1 MLVKLVAFTFRQL
14 DAQQLHQTWPRII
27 SVYRPCAS
35 PSVSGNCKMLM
46 FHCTIISCIVVQILF
61 TVYRI
66 TLERLNQLEAWVS
79 SMADD
84 FDEAALEAE
93 AKSAKTQADTLLAEA
108 AKDKKNTDRLRLKD
122 HGDTRQRSRRSRSRS
137 RERDRCASYSHCAT
151 LSSLV

>member
-1 MLVKLVAFTFRQL
+1 MKPVAFTFRQL
-14 DAQQLHQTWPRII
+14 DAQQLQQTWPRIL

-35 PSVSGNCKMLM
+35 PSVSGNCKLLVC
-46 FHCTIISCIVVQILF
+46 HCTIISCVVQIVF

-93 AKSAKTQADTLLAEA
+93 ATSAKTQADTLLAEA

-137 RERDRCASYSHCAT
+137 RERDRCASDSHCAA